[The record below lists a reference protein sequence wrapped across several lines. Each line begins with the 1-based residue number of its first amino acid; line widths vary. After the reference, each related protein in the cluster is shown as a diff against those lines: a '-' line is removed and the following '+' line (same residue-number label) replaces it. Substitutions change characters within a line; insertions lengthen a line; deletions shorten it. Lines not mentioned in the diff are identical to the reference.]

1 MDFLNISKSIFDR
14 MKIRPIKMDGVRGL
28 YSRDDILNKIQ
39 NGIDIYKQCEFVPD
53 FPNYLV
59 NKNGEI
65 YSIKGKVVPYKLKY
79 KIDKYGYQIVALSNE
94 NGKKHIGVHRVV
106 AITFL
111 DNPMDLPEV
120 NHKDGDKT
128 NNTVD
133 NLEWCTTK
141 FNINHA
147 FDNKLN
153 KTGIDNWKSSPV
165 IAYRNNNEIDGIYEN
180 ILDCS
185 RYYNIDE
192 NTVRSSDKNK
202 TTKGRCGF
210 YFRRISK
217 EEFYRL
223 KGDENYQQKI
233 ITYKNSKRCTRI
245 NQYTA

>member
-39 NGIDIYKQCEFVPD
+39 NRIDIYKQCEFVPD

-65 YSIKGKVVPYKLKY
+65 YSIKGKVVPYKVKY

-128 NNTVD
+128 NNKVE
-133 NLEWCTTK
+133 NLEWCTAK
-141 FNINHA
+141 ENDAHARNSGLKNQEKPIIAKNIETNETLTFKSVTEAGA
-147 FDNKLN
+147 FLGINKGTISKVLN
-153 KTGIDNWKSSPV
+153 GK
-165 IAYRNNNEIDGIYEN
+165 RNQTHGY
-180 ILDCS
+180 
-185 RYYNIDE
+185 
-192 NTVRSSDKNK
+192 K
-202 TTKGRCGF
+202 F
-210 YFRRISK
+210 YFI
-217 EEFYRL
+217 
-223 KGDENYQQKI
+223 
-233 ITYKNSKRCTRI
+233 
-245 NQYTA
+245 